1 VSRRLATALAA
12 VAAAA
17 IVAVPVAPAKT
28 HGRSVVF
35 YAKPARAQF
44 INHADDRARGNKVNP
59 FNADLVPAPPKANS
73 GKKGARAGD
82 NALFSLTLYSDAKL
96 KRSVGTAIYSCTFNF
111 AQNAICE
118 ADFEL
123 KNGSMIAMGPA
134 RLDGTPIV
142 LAVTGGTGRYSGAHG
157 QVTSTASGSANTQIV
172 RFQLG

>member
-1 VSRRLATALAA
+1 MTWRLPGALAA

-17 IVAVPVAPAKT
+17 VVAVPVAPAKAQ
-28 HGRSVVF
+28 GRSVVF
-35 YAKPARAQF
+35 YAKPSQAQF

-59 FNADLVPAPPKANS
+59 FNADLVPPPPKANS

-82 NALFSLTLYSDAKL
+82 NGLFSLKLYSDSAL
-96 KRSVGTAIYSCTFNF
+96 KRQIGTAIYSCTFNF

-134 RLDGTPIV
+134 KLDGRPIV
-142 LAVTGGTGRYSGAHG
+142 LAVTGGTGHYAGAHG
-157 QVTSTASGSANTQIV
+157 QVTSSALGSKSTQIV